1 MSDRSV
7 VIVGGGLAA
16 ARAVEGY
23 RAGGGTAQLAL
34 LSAED
39 VLPYERPPLSKGSL
53 AGDDPLE
60 KAIVHDEQW
69 YAEQDVTLH
78 LGDPVEAIDLAAHT
92 VTTAGG
98 RSLEWSRLLLATGS
112 SPRRLDVPGADLGNV
127 LYLRTMAESAALREH
142 LVQQRRLVVIGGG
155 WIGLEVA
162 AAART
167 HGCEVTVVEPQPSPL
182 YGVVGPELGDWF
194 RRLHESHG
202 VRFHLEDGVESLTG
216 TGDVS
221 AVTLSSGVELPA
233 EVVVVG
239 VGIAPNV
246 SLAEATGLDVDNG
259 IVCDAALRTSNPEVF
274 AAGDVA
280 SWFNPTLGERIRVDH
295 WANALNG
302 GYAAGQS
309 LAGVEV
315 SYGPL
320 PYFFSDQYDIGL
332 EYAGFVR
339 RGVDTEVVFRGDPA
353 GSEFMAFWLAEGKV
367 LAGMHVNLWD
377 SIDAIKAV
385 VGTTVDAD
393 RLADQSV
400 PLTELSG

>member
-1 MSDRSV
+1 MTDRSV

-23 RAGGGTAQLAL
+23 REGGGTSSVAL
-34 LSAED
+34 LSAEE

-69 YAEQDVTLH
+69 YAEQDVDLA
-78 LGDPVEAIDLAAHT
+78 LGDPVEAIDLAERT
-92 VTTAGG
+92 VATAGG
-98 RSLEWSRLLLATGS
+98 RTVEWSRLLIATGS
-112 SPRRLDVPGADLGNV
+112 SPRRLDVPGADLANV
-127 LYLRTMAESAALREH
+127 LYLRTMGESAALREH
-142 LVQQRRLVVIGGG
+142 LVQQRGLVVIGSG

-167 HGCEVTVVEPQPSPL
+167 HGCEVTVVEPQPTPL

-202 VRFHLEDGVESLTG
+202 VTFHLGEGVESLSG
-216 TGDVS
+216 SGDVS
-221 AVTLSSGVELPA
+221 AVTSSSGVELPA
-233 EVVVVG
+233 DVVVVG

-246 SLAEATGLDVDNG
+246 GLAEAAGLEVDNG
-259 IVCDAALRTSNPEVF
+259 IVCDAALRTSHPDVF

-309 LAGVEV
+309 VAGVEI

-332 EYAGFVR
+332 EYAGFVP
-339 RGVDTEVVFRGDPA
+339 RGTAAEVVFRGDPA
-353 GSEFMAFWLAEGKV
+353 GNEFMAFWLAEEKV
-367 LAGMHVNLWD
+367 LAGMHVNIWD

-385 VGTTVDAD
+385 VGTTVNPD

-400 PLTELSG
+400 SLTELSG